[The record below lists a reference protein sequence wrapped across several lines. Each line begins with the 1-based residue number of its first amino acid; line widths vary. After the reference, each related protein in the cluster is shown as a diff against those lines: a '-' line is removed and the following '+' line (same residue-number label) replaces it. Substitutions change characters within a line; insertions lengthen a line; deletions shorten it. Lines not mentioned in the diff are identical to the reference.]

1 MDEGSVLQKVLV
13 TGGAGFIGSHTV
25 DALLARGCQV
35 KVLDNLSSGKLS
47 NLPES
52 HPGLEFVQGD
62 IRDADLVDRICENV
76 DAVLHLAAQVSVQ
89 SSIEQPVLSSEI
101 NVRGFLNVLDA
112 ARRQG
117 IKRLV
122 YASSAAVYGMPS
134 ELPLSESAKT
144 RPMSPYGLEKL
155 INDQYAAL
163 YAELYGMACMGMRYF
178 NVFGPRQDPRSPYAG
193 VISKFN
199 DCARAGS
206 ALKVFGDGLQTRD
219 FVYVGDIAAS
229 NVAALYSDLPGTCN
243 IGTGRS
249 VTLLQM
255 IDALGEVV
263 GRTLPVEHYPERSG
277 DIRDSCAVVERMQRA
292 LGVTAQVSLVD
303 GLRRLWLQA
312 G

>member
-1 MDEGSVLQKVLV
+1 MQKILV

-25 DALLARGCQV
+25 DALLAKGCQV
-35 KVLDNLSSGKLS
+35 RVLDNLSSGKMV
-47 NLPES
+47 NLPEK
-52 HPGLEFVQGD
+52 HPCLEFVQGD
-62 IRDADLVDRICENV
+62 IRDIETVESVCEGV

-89 SSIEQPVLSSEI
+89 SSIEQPVLSGEI
-101 NVRGFLNVLDA
+101 NVRGFLNVMDA
-112 ARRQG
+112 ARRAG
-117 IKRLV
+117 IRRVV

-134 ELPLSESAKT
+134 ELPLTELAMT

-163 YAELYGMACMGMRYF
+163 FGELYGMNCLGMRYF

-206 ALKVFGDGLQTRD
+206 SLKVFGDGLQTRD
-219 FVYVGDIAAS
+219 FVYVGDVAAS
-229 NVAALYSDLPGTCN
+229 NVAALFSSLPGTCN

-255 IDALGEVV
+255 IDALSEVV
-263 GRTLPVEHYPERSG
+263 GRTLSVEHLPERSG
-277 DIRDSCAVVERMQRA
+277 DIRDSCAVVERMQGA
-292 LGVTAQVSLVD
+292 LGVTVQISLVD
-303 GLRRLWLQA
+303 GLRRLWQQA

>member
-1 MDEGSVLQKVLV
+1 MQKILV

-25 DALLARGCQV
+25 DALLAKGCQV
-35 KVLDNLSSGKLS
+35 RVLDNLSSGKLA

-52 HPGLEFVQGD
+52 HSRLEFVQGD
-62 IRDADLVDRICENV
+62 IRDIDTVERVCKGI

-89 SSIEQPVLSSEI
+89 SSIEQPVLSGEI
-101 NVRGFLNVLDA
+101 NIRGFLNVLDT
-112 ARRQG
+112 ARRAG
-117 IKRLV
+117 IKRVV

-134 ELPLSESAKT
+134 ELPLTEAAMT

-163 YAELYGMACMGMRYF
+163 FAELYDMTCLGMRYF

-199 DCARAGS
+199 DCARSGS
-206 ALKVFGDGLQTRD
+206 SLKVFGDGLQTRD
-219 FVYVGDIAAS
+219 FVYVGDVAAS
-229 NVAALYSDLPGTCN
+229 NVAALICSLPGTCN

-255 IDALGEVV
+255 IDALSEVV
-263 GRTLPVEHYPERSG
+263 GHTLPVEHLPERSG
-277 DIRDSCAVVERMQRA
+277 DIRDSCAVVERMQRT
-292 LGVTAQVSLVD
+292 LGVTAQVSLVE
-303 GLRRLWLQA
+303 GLRKLWLEA
-312 G
+312 E

>member
-1 MDEGSVLQKVLV
+1 MQKILV

-25 DALLARGCQV
+25 DALLKKGCQV
-35 KVLDNLSSGKLS
+35 RVLDNLSSGKKA
-47 NLPES
+47 NLPEK
-52 HPGLEFVQGD
+52 HPCLEFVQGD
-62 IRDADLVDRICENV
+62 IRDIDTVESACKDV

-89 SSIEQPVLSSEI
+89 SSIEHPVLSGEI
-101 NVRGFLNVLDA
+101 NVRGFLNVMDA
-112 ARRQG
+112 ARRAG
-117 IKRLV
+117 IKRVV

-134 ELPLSESAKT
+134 ELPLSESAMT

-155 INDQYAAL
+155 INDQYASL
-163 YAELYGMACMGMRYF
+163 FGELYGMNCLGMRYF

-206 ALKVFGDGLQTRD
+206 SLKVFGDGLQTRD
-219 FVYVGDIAAS
+219 FVYVGDVAAS
-229 NVAALYSDLPGTCN
+229 NVAALFSSLPGTCN

-255 IDALGEVV
+255 IDALSEVV
-263 GRTLPVEHYPERSG
+263 GRTLSVEHLPERSG
-277 DIRDSCAVVERMQRA
+277 DIRDSCAVVERMQGA
-292 LGVTAQVSLVD
+292 LGVTAQISLVD
-303 GLRRLWLQA
+303 GLRRLWQQA